1 VGRFF
6 RTVGKYLSRVYK
18 EHLSGFD
25 GWEQKEHAGE
35 WVLLEENMG
44 ERLSKCKTRKKAKK
58 ALHKWYKNV
67 GKTRIREII
76 SVRDTIKG
84 KEKYILNYFNNRSTN
99 ASAESFNSKVKGLR
113 AQVHGVNDLPFFIF
127 RCAKIFG
134 LGHGGYPRTF
144 PPAPINF

>member
-1 VGRFF
+1 MGASGREHG
-6 RTVGKYLSRVYK
+6 RASEQVQDK
-18 EHLSGFD
+18 EESQEGTAQMVQEF
-25 GWEQKEHAGE
+25 
-35 WVLLEENMG
+35 
-44 ERLSKCKTRKKAKK
+44 
-58 ALHKWYKNV
+58 

-84 KEKYILNYFNNRSTN
+84 KEEYILNYFNNRSTN

-134 LGHGGYPRTF
+134 
-144 PPAPINF
+144 